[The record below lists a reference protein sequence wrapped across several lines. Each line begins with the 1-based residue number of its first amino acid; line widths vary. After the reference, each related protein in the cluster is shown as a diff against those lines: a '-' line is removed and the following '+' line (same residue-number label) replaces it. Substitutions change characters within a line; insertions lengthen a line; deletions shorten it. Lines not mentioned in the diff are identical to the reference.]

1 VTSDHFFSKPEQM
14 SLPVGC
20 FQSEF
25 HQKGVIDARN
35 RLQENHRHWM
45 LAIEAAV
52 EKASQSL
59 RGLSWFEVTE
69 FRGGIRDGALEYQ
82 ATIEVAFKID

>member
-1 VTSDHFFSKPEQM
+1 MMPETVFKKITVT
-14 SLPVGC
+14 GC
-20 FQSEF
+20 STDSYE
-25 HQKGVIDARN
+25 K
-35 RLQENHRHWM
+35 
-45 LAIEAAV
+45 AIETAV

-59 RGLSWFEVTE
+59 RGLAWFEVKE

>member
-1 VTSDHFFSKPEQM
+1 MPDMVYKKITVT
-14 SLPVGC
+14 GC
-20 FQSEF
+20 STDSYE
-25 HQKGVIDARN
+25 R
-35 RLQENHRHWM
+35 
-45 LAIEAAV
+45 AIETAV

-59 RGLSWFEVTE
+59 RGLAWFEVTE

>member
-1 VTSDHFFSKPEQM
+1 MTDTVFKKITVT
-14 SLPVGC
+14 GC
-20 FQSEF
+20 STESYE
-25 HQKGVIDARN
+25 R
-35 RLQENHRHWM
+35 
-45 LAIEAAV
+45 AIEAAV

-82 ATIEVAFKID
+82 ATLEVAFKID